1 LKQIVMIEEY
11 NINIKKVGYD
21 SGLSL
26 EEAEG

>member
-1 LKQIVMIEEY
+1 MREEY